1 MILADTIMV
10 VDDEADIRNLA
21 EMILRD
27 AGFHVA
33 AASSG
38 EQALQMIGSVMPDLV
53 LLDVVMLGGGGLETC
68 KIIKSQ
74 PLTRHIPVVM
84 FTALG
89 RDVDRKMTADVGA
102 DGHFTKPFTQEDL
115 VGEVRRRLEA
125 SRPRKFS
132 RQLGVERDTLKGR
145 KILFEFDPSVSYQR
159 TVRDFIMESA
169 SNGETTIVLTQSGS
183 RLAQALQDDSAVKLI
198 DMSPNVMLSSIVER
212 HPHVPLSITYD
223 NLTDLALSTDFQAAY
238 GLARNALRILD
249 SPRITSLFLLNTSA
263 HEPREVSVF
272 RGLFNSHVV
281 YGREGVSS
289 VKIT

>member
-1 MILADTIMV
+1 MADTIMV
-10 VDDEADIRNLA
+10 VDDEADIRDLA

-27 AGFHVA
+27 AGFNVA

-68 KIIKSQ
+68 KMIKSQ
-74 PLTRHIPVVM
+74 PVTRHIPVVM

-89 RDVDRKMTADVGA
+89 RDVDKKMTADVGA
-102 DGHFTKPFTQEDL
+102 DGHFTKPFSQEDL
-115 VGEVRRRLEA
+115 LGEVRRRLEA

-132 RQLGVERDTLKGR
+132 RQLGVERDILKGR
-145 KILFEFDPSVSYQR
+145 KILFEFDPSVPYQR
-159 TVRDFIMESA
+159 AVRDFIMESA

-183 RLAQALQDDSAVKLI
+183 RLSQALQGDSAVKLI
-198 DMSPNVMLSSIVER
+198 EMSPNVMLSSIVER
-212 HPHVPLSITYD
+212 HPNVPLSITYD
-223 NLTDLALSTDFQAAY
+223 SLTDLALSTDFQAAY

-249 SPRITSLFLLNTSA
+249 SPRVTSLFLLNTSA
-263 HEPREVSVF
+263 HEQREVSVF
-272 RGLFNSHVV
+272 RGLFSSHVV

-289 VKIT
+289 VKIS